1 VRVKRKT
8 WGARWQ
14 IWRGWWRN
22 DEGRFPGTDRQ
33 SPPPSEGTDAV
44 PGEKPRDEGRGLL
57 DRPAAWT
64 ALLLLVTL
72 VWGNSFIAIKHVVE
86 YVSPLELVTV
96 RFVPVA
102 LIFAAWLLPTRGR
115 AMVRLVRAE
124 GWRLAL
130 LGLTG
135 AVLYNTF
142 LGWGETRV
150 AAGTASLIIA
160 LNPAFTYAL
169 SVLTLGERFLWR
181 RAVGMAIAFG
191 GLFVIVRWGSGR
203 PVSLDDVGYAFI
215 TMLAPLCWAV
225 YTVLG
230 KSVVG
235 RHPPLLVTGSSMIFA
250 GLFSLVFVRPSMLVQ
265 LPTLPVSFWG
275 AVLFLAVAC
284 TVFAFAVWFGALER
298 MPAGRVVGFVYLVP
312 MFAVTFSRFVLDEP
326 VTPALVLGA
335 AILIGGV
342 WLVNRR

>member
-1 VRVKRKT
+1 MSTGLPQPSTKPQPHDRRRLVAGTGT
-8 WGARWQ
+8 WTG
-14 IWRGWWRN
+14 
-22 DEGRFPGTDRQ
+22 
-33 SPPPSEGTDAV
+33 
-44 PGEKPRDEGRGLL
+44 
-57 DRPAAWT
+57 
-64 ALLLLVTL
+64 LLLLVTL
-72 VWGNSFIAIKHVVE
+72 VWGNSFIAIKHVVQ
-86 YVSPLELVTV
+86 YVTPLELVTV

-102 LIFAAWLLPTRGR
+102 LIFAIWLLPTRGR
-115 AMVRLVRAE
+115 EIVRLVRAE
-124 GWRLAL
+124 TWRLAL

-142 LGWGETRV
+142 LGWGETQV
-150 AAGTASLIIA
+150 PAGTASLIIA

-181 RAVGMAIAFG
+181 RVLGMAIAFG

-203 PVSLDDVGYAFI
+203 PVALDEVGYALI

-230 KSVVG
+230 KSVVS
-235 RHPPLLVTGSSMIFA
+235 RHPPLLVTGMSMIFA
-250 GLFSLVFVRPSMLVQ
+250 GLFSLAFLRPSLVAQ
-265 LPTLPVSFWG
+265 LPALPASFWW
-275 AVLFLAVAC
+275 AVLFLAVPC

-312 MFAVTFSRFVLDEP
+312 MFAVTFSRFLLDEP
-326 VTPALVLGA
+326 ITPALLVGA

-342 WLVNRR
+342 WTVQRR